1 MSIESCLPAIFLISF
16 IAAAPAQTGFN
27 QATVTRVQN
36 VVNYGQVAGG
46 RSTKRPAVVSDV
58 VRESN
63 FLLSEADSRAELRYE
78 DGSVVR
84 IGQNTVFSFDADT
97 RTLTLEK
104 GTLVF
109 SIPKGSGGGQIKTRS
124 LTAAITGTIGK
135 VSDNTIAIIQGEV
148 VLQPSG
154 RRVGE
159 GQFARRNADGTITIA
174 PFDPA
179 TALDGKLM
187 TFNGALPGI
196 KEVVFDAPKFTMP
209 DLSIF
214 DTLERTQNHP
224 AALQQFNPA
233 PVRIGEEREEGIE
246 VITTPPPRPR
256 VVPTPIP
263 GTGGG
268 GNGGGGN
275 GGGGNGG
282 GGTGGPKE

>member
-1 MSIESCLPAIFLISF
+1 MSTASWLPLVFLGCF
-16 IAAAPAQTGFN
+16 AASAAAQTGFN
-27 QATVTRVQN
+27 QATVTRIQN
-36 VVNYGQVAGG
+36 IVNYGQVSGG
-46 RSTKRPAVVSDV
+46 RTIKRPAVVSDV

-84 IGQNTVFSFDADT
+84 IGQNTVFTFDADT

-135 VSDNTIAIIQGEV
+135 VSENTIAIIQGEV
-148 VLQPSG
+148 VLQPSA
-154 RRVGE
+154 RKVGE
-159 GQFARRNADGTITIA
+159 GQFARRNADGSITIA
-174 PFDPA
+174 AFDPA
-179 TALDGKLM
+179 TAMDGKLM
-187 TFNGALPGI
+187 TFNGPLPGI
-196 KEVVFDAPKFTMP
+196 NEVDFAAAPKFTMP

-224 AALQQFNPA
+224 AALQQFFPA
-233 PVRIGEEREEGIE
+233 PVRIEEEREEEIQ

-256 VVPTPIP
+256 VITTPPPTHGGGN
-263 GTGGG
+263 GTGG
-268 GNGGGGN
+268 GNGGG
-275 GGGGNGG
+275 
-282 GGTGGPKE
+282 PKE